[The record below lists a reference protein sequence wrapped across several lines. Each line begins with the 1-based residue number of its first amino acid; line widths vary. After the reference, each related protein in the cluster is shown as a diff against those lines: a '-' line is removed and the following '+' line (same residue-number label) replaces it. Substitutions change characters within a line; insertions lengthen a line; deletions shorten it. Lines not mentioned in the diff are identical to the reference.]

1 MDKQLVNNT
10 IHEMGLDDF
19 STVTIR
25 DIARLSKVL
34 EQKTGEPF
42 VHLEMGVPGLRPSEI
57 GINAEIEALKNF
69 CAQSYPPN
77 DGIPQVKEAAS
88 RFVKAFIDLDIDPLC
103 CMPTTG
109 SMQGTFAVFTTL
121 KLARPEKDTILF
133 IQPGF
138 PVQTTQCDVIGLKHT
153 GIDIYDKRGDK
164 LIEALE
170 NIMKAGNINA
180 IVYSNPN
187 NPSWVCFTDSE
198 LKGIGALATKYDVI
212 ILEDLA
218 YFAMDF
224 RQDLSHPFQAPFQV
238 SVGKY
243 TDNYIL
249 SISGSKAFSYAGQR
263 IGVSCISN
271 NLYHRKFEAAAKNFG
286 VGELGAFMA
295 NRILYTL
302 SSGVTHSAQHAMA
315 AMMNAASDGKY
326 NFLADVAEYGR
337 RAKFMKDVLLANKFY
352 LVYDNDQGE
361 PLADGFYFTCQY
373 PGMTA
378 VELTKELMFY
388 GISVFP
394 LNTMGS
400 EQQGVRVCT
409 SFFHDSLRDLFKAR
423 VEQFAKEH

>member
-1 MDKQLVNNT
+1 
-10 IHEMGLDDF
+10 
-19 STVTIR
+19 
-25 DIARLSKVL
+25 
-34 EQKTGEPF
+34 
-42 VHLEMGVPGLRPSEI
+42 
-57 GINAEIEALKNF
+57 
-69 CAQSYPPN
+69 
-77 DGIPQVKEAAS
+77 
-88 RFVKAFIDLDIDPLC
+88 
-103 CMPTTG
+103 
-109 SMQGTFAVFTTL
+109 
-121 KLARPEKDTILF
+121 
-133 IQPGF
+133 
-138 PVQTTQCDVIGLKHT
+138 
-153 GIDIYDKRGDK
+153 
-164 LIEALE
+164 
-170 NIMKAGNINA
+170 
-180 IVYSNPN
+180 
-187 NPSWVCFTDSE
+187 
-198 LKGIGALATKYDVI
+198 
-212 ILEDLA
+212 
-218 YFAMDF
+218 MDF

-271 NLYHRKFEAAAKNFG
+271 NLYHRKFDSIAKNFG
-286 VGELGAFMA
+286 VAEFGAFMA

-302 SSGVTHSAQHAMA
+302 SSGVTHSAQFAMA
-315 AMMNAASDGKY
+315 AMMNAASDGQY